1 MKLIADARG
10 RLAAMGIFRPGTAFD
25 VSRQPDGSFRVMEL
39 VEKEVPVV
47 KFKKGRGGLFFS
59 PVVLSREAVR
69 AAIRADR
76 DAQ

>member
-10 RLAAMGIFRPGTAFD
+10 RLAAMEIFRPGTVFD

-47 KFKKGRGGLFFS
+47 KLKKGRDGLFFS
-59 PVVLSREAVR
+59 PLVLSREAVR